1 MRDFISTY
9 FPMLGK
15 SYQHQQELNG
25 TEPAMVQLSRMC
37 LMATC
42 SQYFGH
48 GMRRLRGIL
57 NAYGEECAA
66 DYIWSHYAYA
76 MAHFL
81 EYKVRRHGYCR
92 DVSFWCNVLSSVG
105 AVHNYVDSRYKR
117 RYGGGLSSLN
127 DRLGDEDG
135 SVELMSLLTYKDRP
149 LPMSYGRQRKKDD
162 EEMTR
167 LEDREILGLCDTY
180 CNG

>member
-1 MRDFISTY
+1 MKQFIDKY
-9 FPMLGK
+9 FPMLPSK
-15 SYQHQQELNG
+15 YEHRQKLNG

-37 LMATC
+37 LSATC

-57 NAYGEECAA
+57 AAYGEDCAA

-81 EYKVRRHGYCR
+81 EYKVKRHEYCHN
-92 DVSFWCNVLSSVG
+92 VSFWCNVLGSVF

-117 RYGGGLSSLN
+117 RYGGGLASLN
-127 DRLGDEDG
+127 DIIGHEDS
-135 SVELMSLLTYKDRP
+135 SVEWMATLTYKDRP
-149 LPMSYGRQRKKDD
+149 LPISYGSKRKKDD

-167 LEDREILGLCDTY
+167 LEDLEILGLCDTY
-180 CNG
+180 K

>member
-9 FPMLGK
+9 FPMLPR
-15 SYQHQQELNG
+15 SYQYQQKLND
-25 TEPAMVQLSRMC
+25 TEPAMVQLSKMC
-37 LMATC
+37 LNATC

-48 GMRRLRGIL
+48 GMKRLRGIL
-57 NAYGEECAA
+57 AAYGEDGAA

-81 EYKVRRHGYCR
+81 EYKVKQHDYNRK
-92 DVSFWCNVLSSVG
+92 VSFWCNVLGSVY

-117 RYGGGLSSLN
+117 RYGNGLSSLN
-127 DRLGDEDG
+127 EMLGGDDG
-135 SVELMSLLTYKDRP
+135 TVERMATLTYKDRP
-149 LPMSYGRQRKKDD
+149 LPMSYGSKRKKDD
-162 EEMTR
+162 EEMTL

-180 CNG
+180 NG

>member
-9 FPMLGK
+9 FPMLPP
-15 SYQHQQELNG
+15 SYQYQQKLNG

-37 LMATC
+37 LAATC

-48 GMRRLRGIL
+48 DMRRLRGIIA
-57 NAYGEECAA
+57 AYGEECAA

-81 EYKVRRHGYCR
+81 QYKVKMHDYCH
-92 DVSFWCNVLSSVG
+92 DVSFWCNVLGSVR

-117 RYGGGLSSLN
+117 RYGCGLSSLN
-127 DRLGDEDG
+127 EVLGGDEG
-135 SVELMSLLTYKDRP
+135 SVERMNLLTYKDRP
-149 LPMSYGRQRKKDD
+149 LPMSYGSKRKKDD
-162 EEMTR
+162 EEMT
-167 LEDREILGLCDTY
+167 LIEDREILGLCDTY
-180 CNG
+180 NG

>member
-25 TEPAMVQLSRMC
+25 TEPAIVQLSRMC
-37 LMATC
+37 LAATC

-48 GMRRLRGIL
+48 DMRRLRGIIA
-57 NAYGEECAA
+57 AYGEECAA

-81 EYKVRRHGYCR
+81 QYKVKMHDYCH
-92 DVSFWCNVLSSVG
+92 DVSFWCNVLGSVR

-117 RYGGGLSSLN
+117 RYGCGLSSLN
-127 DRLGDEDG
+127 EVLGGDEG
-135 SVELMSLLTYKDRP
+135 SVERMNLLTYKDRP
-149 LPMSYGRQRKKDD
+149 LPMSYGSKRKKDD
-162 EEMTR
+162 EEMTQI
-167 LEDREILGLCDTY
+167 EDREILGLCDTY
-180 CNG
+180 NG

>member
-9 FPMLGK
+9 FPMLPPK
-15 SYQHQQELNG
+15 YQYQQKLNG
-25 TEPAMVQLSRMC
+25 TEPAMTQLSRMC

-48 GMRRLRGIL
+48 NMRRLRGIIA
-57 NAYGEECAA
+57 AYGEDGAA

-81 EYKVRRHGYCR
+81 EYKVKMHEYCH
-92 DVSFWCNVLSSVG
+92 DVSFWCNVLGSVY

-117 RYGGGLSSLN
+117 RYGCGLSSLN
-127 DRLGDEDG
+127 EVLGGDEG
-135 SVELMSLLTYKDRP
+135 SVERMSLLTYKDRP
-149 LPMSYGRQRKKDD
+149 LPMSYGSRRKKDD

-167 LEDREILGLCDTY
+167 IEDREILGLCDTY
-180 CNG
+180 NG

>member
-1 MRDFISTY
+1 MHDFIITY
-9 FPMLGK
+9 FPMLPRT
-15 SYQHQQELNG
+15 YQHEQQLNG

-37 LMATC
+37 LIATC
-42 SQYFGH
+42 SQYFGRDMH
-48 GMRRLRGIL
+48 RLRGIIK
-57 NAYGEECAA
+57 AYGEDGAA

-81 EYKVRRHGYCR
+81 EYKVRQHDYNRS
-92 DVSFWCNVLSSVG
+92 VSFWCNVLSSVYS
-105 AVHNYVDSRYKR
+105 VHNYVDSRYKR
-117 RYGGGLSSLN
+117 RYGCGLSSLN
-127 DRLGDEDG
+127 DMLGGEDG
-135 SVELMSLLTYKDRP
+135 TVEWMSTLTYKDRQ
-149 LPMSYGRQRKKDD
+149 LPMSYRSKRKTDD